1 MGKAVRMVATLGC
14 ILLVIGMLVAGGLA
28 WRLARGPIAL
38 DFIGRNLQSALSAP
52 DGTVKVDIAS
62 TALEWDPQ
70 DRDLDLRLHDVRVLG
85 AGGTPL
91 ATIPVVA
98 VSIARA
104 PLLLGRVTPRSLEAI
119 GPRIHVVRAPDGHLE
134 LGFSSEPSP
143 ETTQLLLGSLAG
155 GAGHTGGIEGLI
167 GVR

>member
-1 MGKAVRMVATLGC
+1 
-14 ILLVIGMLVAGGLA
+14 
-28 WRLARGPIAL
+28 
-38 DFIGRNLQSALSAP
+38 SAP

-85 AGGTPL
+85 AGGTVL

-104 PLLLGRVTPRSLEAI
+104 PLLLGRVRPRSLEAI
-119 GPRIHVVRAPDGHLE
+119 GPRIHVVGAPDGHLE
-134 LGFSSEPSP
+134 LGFSGEPSAV
-143 ETTQLLLGSLAG
+143 TTQLLLGSLAG
-155 GAGHTGGIEGLI
+155 GAGHTDGMEGLI
-167 GVR
+167 GVRDGDLVVDDRSSGTSWHAIGLSLAARRERGAVTIDR